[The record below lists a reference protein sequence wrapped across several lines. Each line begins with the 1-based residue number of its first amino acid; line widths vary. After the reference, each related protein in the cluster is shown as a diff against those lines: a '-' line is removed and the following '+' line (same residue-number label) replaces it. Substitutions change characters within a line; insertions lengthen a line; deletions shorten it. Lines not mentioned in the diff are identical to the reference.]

1 MKKKNGLKR
10 KVDPWSQGFSFTQQ
24 YEEKVWRERKNGLK
38 RRLRSLATRAFHL
51 LSSMK
56 RERLEQKVVLKQGC
70 RLLPVEACISGPPV
84 HCTAL
89 YVNASRCKCECTH
102 IQLVLPVCPDKVQ
115 EVLDGLP
122 ISPKSAPQ
130 PRRCCRLLQTAP
142 GDKQQDY
149 EDQLRIDRDREMN
162 KQHSQLSLMHR
173 QEKTAQADGKN
184 CMLP

>member
-24 YEEKVWRERKNGLK
+24 YEERKVWREKKMASKEGLGPWP
-38 RRLRSLATRAFHL
+38 RRVFHL

-70 RLLPVEACISGPPV
+70 RLLPVEASISGPPV

-102 IQLVLPVCPDKVQ
+102 VQLVLPVCPDKVQ

-142 GDKQQDY
+142 GDKQQD
-149 EDQLRIDRDREMN
+149 
-162 KQHSQLSLMHR
+162 
-173 QEKTAQADGKN
+173 
-184 CMLP
+184 

>member
-1 MKKKNGLKR
+1 M
-10 KVDPWSQGFSFTQQ
+10 
-24 YEEKVWRERKNGLK
+24 EREKNGLK

-162 KQHSQLSLMHR
+162 KQHAQLFTHAQTGKDRHR
-173 QEKTAQADGKN
+173 QTVKLASFRQFLVISSKIRRLSSG
-184 CMLP
+184 